1 MLIIELQWR
10 VICRAQCFKTTCCVQ
25 WHSQEFKLGML
36 KLLGQGPSLPC
47 PVVPL
52 VYPHFLLSCVSGC
65 AMFQMIIMSFM
76 SSFDFILCCHV
87 VLGYVCHVCFAMFC
101 NVVMLYILHTLSL
114 HFILCHV
121 CYYHD
126 HCLCRNHYHYH
137 HQHFVTAL

>member
-1 MLIIELQWR
+1 MIIIELQWR

-25 WHSQEFKLGML
+25 WHSQEFKLGIL

-52 VYPHFLLSCVSGC
+52 VYPQFLLSCVSGC

-87 VLGYVCHVCFAMFC
+87 VLYIYMLRVSCVFCYVLQCRDAVHFT
-101 NVVMLYILHTLSL
+101 YIIFTL
-114 HFILCHV
+114 HFVSCVL
-121 CYYHD
+121 
-126 HCLCRNHYHYH
+126 LS
-137 HQHFVTAL
+137 

>member
-1 MLIIELQWR
+1 MIIIELQWR

-52 VYPHFLLSCVSGC
+52 VYPQFLLSCVSGC

-76 SSFDFILCCHV
+76 SSFDI
-87 VLGYVCHVCFAMFC
+87 YYA
-101 NVVMLYILHTLSL
+101 VMLYYVTCVMCVL
-114 HFILCHV
+114 LCS
-121 CYYHD
+121 
-126 HCLCRNHYHYH
+126 
-137 HQHFVTAL
+137 AMS